1 MSVGS
6 QNHRTVLYPMKENHP
21 MKKRFATAAASFV
34 AALVMLAVM
43 PIATASATEPWW
55 QVLTGSRPTNLWE
68 PVDASEIQEV
78 TGNRFFGLIFAAKVE
93 VAGQVVGCLGSGS
106 LAEFGG
112 PTADEACEGETG
124 FAASETAAEFE
135 EMLEG
140 PYGAGQVQVTGGPA
154 GTSPFKIE
162 SPWAPPVEVSVVEAE
177 LFGEVAP
184 LGENVGSKVLSEGSG
199 RLVLALTNLGDAPV
213 DGSSTPVTIVDE
225 LPEGAVATGVEAV
238 AGAFNK
244 YGPVECAIEAADE
257 VACTY
262 EGELPL
268 YEAIE
273 VEILV
278 SLTGSPPVEGSPGEV
293 SVSGGTASPASAVQD
308 INVSNEM
315 VPFGIEKF
323 SAVAEEEGGN
333 PEGEGGIPVTRAGSH
348 PFQYTTT
355 VQLNAGAVHSTP
367 DIGIPAA
374 RLLATDQPGL
384 PRNLRFPLPAGLVG
398 NATAMP
404 ECDMATFLRVDE
416 FRNKCPDA
424 TAIGVSSATVVES
437 NNFGL
442 ARLAVPVF
450 NLPPAHG
457 EPARFGFAVGGVP
470 VLINTEVD
478 PDDDYRITGRVSN
491 VSQVV
496 QFLSATTTLWGTP
509 GDPRHDGARGWD
521 CVYFDPFGPC
531 QRPSGL
537 DESAFL
543 RMPVQC
549 SSPLDFGLELEPWNV
564 PIGSQVEGA
573 SFTGDPLLGC
583 NSVPFDPT
591 IESSPTSKLAGNPSG
606 LSFSLRMPNS
616 GLLNKDG
623 IAEGQAKKIEVDLP
637 EGMTINPS
645 QGEGLVGCNP
655 AQYANETVDSTA
667 GEGCP
672 EASKIGTV
680 QIATPLLEEEA
691 KGSLYVANP
700 HDNPFG
706 SLLALYM
713 VAKIPER
720 GILVKQAGKV
730 EADPVT
736 GQLTTTFDDL
746 PQLPFSEF
754 NLQFRPGG
762 RAPLV
767 TPPTCDGDPS
777 EPGNQPFEI
786 VARFTPWSAQDPNNP
801 TPDEIVTRTSTFTVE
816 RGVDGGPCPS
826 GGTPPFKPGLL
837 AGTINNAAGSYSP
850 FNVRL
855 TRNDG
860 EQEFTNFSIKLPPGV
875 IGKLAGIP
883 FCPDAAIAAAKARTG
898 STGGAEELASPS
910 CPLAS
915 QVGRTLVGAGVGS
928 ILTYVPGKLYMAGP
942 YNGSPLSIVAIT
954 AAKVGP
960 FDLGTVVVRLA
971 LRINPETVEAFVD
984 ATGTDPIPHIIQG
997 IPVHAR
1003 DIRAYVDR
1011 PEFML
1016 NPTSCEPTSTASTVL
1031 GSGLD
1036 FGSDADNVPVTVTS
1050 PFQAADC
1057 ASLGFK
1063 PRLKLSLRGKTRRG
1077 GNPALRAVFRPRLGD
1092 ANAARVSVAL
1102 PRSEFLDQSH
1112 IRTVCTRVQFKAGA
1126 GNGTECPSGAIYG
1139 RARAWTPLLDQP
1151 LEGPV
1156 FLRSSENPLPDLVL
1170 ALHGLVDV
1178 HAVGRI
1184 DSVNG
1189 GIRTT
1194 IDFVPDVPITKVVLN
1209 MGGGKKSLLENSTN
1223 ICRGKHKATVKM
1235 KGHNGA
1241 LRNFKAPLKAKC
1253 GKKAKKKKSQRKQ
1266 KS

>member
-1 MSVGS
+1 MTLKCF
-6 QNHRTVLYPMKENHP
+6 RIL
-21 MKKRFATAAASFV
+21 ATLMAAGVFLL
-34 AALVMLAVM
+34 AAMPAV
-43 PIATASATEPWW
+43 SAKAAEPWW
-55 QVLTGSRPTNLWE
+55 QVLAGSRPTNMWE
-68 PVDASEIQEV
+68 PVDATETQEV
-78 TGNRFFGLIFAAKVE
+78 TGTSFFGLIFAVKVE

-112 PTADEACEGETG
+112 PTADEACEAETG
-124 FAASETAAEFE
+124 FPASETPAEFQV
-135 EMLEG
+135 MLEG

-154 GTSPFKIE
+154 GTAPFQIE
-162 SPWAPPVEVSVVEAE
+162 SPWVPPIEVSVIEVE

-213 DGSSTPVTIVDE
+213 DGSSTPVTIVDK
-225 LPEGAVATGVEAV
+225 LPEGAVATGVEAF
-238 AGAFNK
+238 AGAFSK
-244 YGPVECAIEAADE
+244 YGPVDCTIETANE
-257 VACTY
+257 VACRY
-262 EGELPL
+262 EGELPP

-273 VEILV
+273 VEIIT
-278 SLTGSPPVEGSPGEV
+278 SLTGSPPVEGAPGEV
-293 SVSGGTASPASAVQD
+293 TVSGGNAPLASAAQD
-308 INVSNEM
+308 INVSDEP

-323 SAVAEEEGGN
+323 SAIAEDEGGN
-333 PEGEGGIPVTRAGSH
+333 PEGDGGIPVTRAASH

-355 VQLNAGAVHSTP
+355 VQLNAGAVFQTG
-367 DIGIPAA
+367 DIGIPVA
-374 RLLATDQPGL
+374 RLLATEQPGL

-398 NATAMP
+398 NAAAMP
-404 ECDMATFLRVDE
+404 ECDMATFLSTAE

-424 TAIGVSSATVVES
+424 TAIGVSSTTVVES
-437 NNFGL
+437 TNFGL

-457 EPARFGFAVGGVP
+457 EPARFGFVVAGVP
-470 VLINTEVD
+470 ILIDTEVD
-478 PDDDYRITGRVSN
+478 PRDDYRITGRVSN
-491 VSQVV
+491 VSQVA

-509 GDPRHDGARGWD
+509 GDPRHDNARGWN
-521 CVYFDPFGPC
+521 CVYFNPFGPC
-531 QRPSGL
+531 QRPPSL

-549 SSPLDFGLELEPWNV
+549 SSPLDFGLSLEPWNV
-564 PIGSQVEGA
+564 PIGSQVDSA
-573 SFTGDPLLGC
+573 SYTGDPLLGC

-591 IESSPTSKLAGNPSG
+591 IESAPTSKLAGNPSG
-606 LSFSLRMPNS
+606 LSFSLKMPNS

-623 IAEGQAKKIEVDLP
+623 IAEGQAKKVEVDLP
-637 EGMTINPS
+637 EGMTVNPS
-645 QGEGLVGCNP
+645 QGDGLVGCSP
-655 AQYANETVDSTA
+655 AEYGRETADSKA

-691 KGSLYVANP
+691 RGSLYVASP

-720 GILVKQAGKV
+720 GIVVKQAGRV
-730 EADPVT
+730 DPDPVT

-746 PQLPFSEF
+746 PQLPFSDF

-767 TPPTCDGDPS
+767 TPSACGDYDV
-777 EPGNQPFEI
+777 
-786 VARFTPWSAQDPNNP
+786 VARFTPWSAQDPDNP
-801 TPDEIVTRTSTFTVE
+801 APDEIVTRTSTFTVD
-816 RGVDGGPCPS
+816 RGVDGGACPS
-826 GGTPPFKPGLL
+826 GGTPPFRPGLL
-837 AGTINNAAGSYSP
+837 AGTINNAAGHYSP

-875 IGKLAGIP
+875 VGKLAGIP
-883 FCPDAAIAAAKARTG
+883 FCSDAAIAAAKARTG

-910 CPLAS
+910 CPAAS

-960 FDLGTVVVRLA
+960 FDLGTVVVRQA
-971 LRINPETVEAFVD
+971 LRINPETAEVFVD
-984 ATGTDPIPHIIQG
+984 ATGSDPIPHIIQG
-997 IPVHAR
+997 VPVHAR
-1003 DIRAYVDR
+1003 DIRVYVDR
-1011 PEFML
+1011 PEFVL

-1036 FGSDADNVPVTVTS
+1036 FGSAADDLPVTVTS

-1063 PRLKLSLRGKTRRG
+1063 PRLQLSLRGKTRRG
-1077 GNPALRAVFRPRLGD
+1077 GNPALRAVMRPRLGD
-1092 ANAARVSVAL
+1092 ANAARISVAL

-1126 GNGTECPSGAIYG
+1126 GNGAGCPSGAIYG
-1139 RARAWTPLLDQP
+1139 RARAWTPLFDQP

-1194 IDFVPDVPITKVVLN
+1194 FDFVPDAPLTKVVLE
-1209 MGGGKKSLLENSTN
+1209 MGGGRKSLLANSTN
-1223 ICRGKHKATVKM
+1223 ICRGKYAATVKM

-1241 LRNFKAPLKAKC
+1241 VRNFRAPLKAKC
-1253 GKKAKKKKSQRKQ
+1253 KAKKQAKRQSKR
-1266 KS
+1266 